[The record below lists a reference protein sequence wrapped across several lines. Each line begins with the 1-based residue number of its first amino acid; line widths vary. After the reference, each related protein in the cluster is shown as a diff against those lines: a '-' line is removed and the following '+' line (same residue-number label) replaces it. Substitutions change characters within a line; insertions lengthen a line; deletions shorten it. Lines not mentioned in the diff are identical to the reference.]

1 MMVVLVRSAS
11 HKRHLVHDLSRFGQQ
26 FAHVQASDV
35 GADALILATDLLDR
49 IGLHVKR
56 IVVRKPTSKKDKDDR
71 FGSGALRMRFRGQ
84 QFRERESERREG
96 TDANEVPSR
105 NTAAKPAAVFGKRD
119 VEHSDRVL

>member
-1 MMVVLVRSAS
+1 M
-11 HKRHLVHDLSRFGQQ
+11 QP
-26 FAHVQASDV
+26 SDV

-49 IGLHVKR
+49 IGLHIER

-71 FGSGALRMRFRGQ
+71 FGPSPLRMRFRSQ

-105 NTAAKPAAVFGKRD
+105 NTAAKPAALSGKRD
-119 VEHSDRVL
+119 VEHSNRVL